1 MKNYLILTLFFIS
14 LCFNAFSQN
23 YNDFFTEK
31 ACRIDF
37 QFCGNNTETKAY
49 LEKIKQEPYW
59 GGRRLHLS
67 DDINLGQYRVMVY
80 DSLSNQLIYTSGFST
95 LYFEWQA
102 TPEAKKVNKSFEQ
115 SVQFPYPKNA
125 VKVAIEKRTDFDK
138 WSSLL
143 QFGFSPD
150 DKLIVRNSNI
160 QAQVKEILKTN
171 DSFKAID
178 IAVIAE
184 GYTAKQKDKF
194 FKDAEKLAESMFT
207 HEPFS
212 SYKNRIN
219 VYAIAAVSDES
230 GISMPHK
237 DNWKNTA
244 VGSHYYTFYEPRYLT
259 SPNVYKI
266 RDYAALVPYDAIYIL
281 ANTPEYG
288 GGGIY
293 NFYALASADSKR
305 AQTEVIVHEFGH
317 SFAGLADEYFRENA
331 DVLDGMY
338 NLKEEPW
345 EPNITNLVNFDA
357 KWKKVLPTDIQIPTP
372 VTEENKSKTG
382 VFEGGGYLT
391 KGMYRPCYDC
401 RMRTNEAKSFC
412 PVCEKAVE
420 KVILFLSE

>member
-1 MKNYLILTLFFIS
+1 MKKPFILSLIFIS
-14 LCFNAFSQN
+14 LGIGAYSQN
-23 YNDFFTEK
+23 YKDFFTEK
-31 ACRIDF
+31 ACRVDF
-37 QFCGNNTETKAY
+37 QLSGNQKETSAY
-49 LEKIKQEPYW
+49 LERIKQEPHW

-67 DDINLGQYRVMVY
+67 DDINLGQYRMQVY

-95 LYFEWQA
+95 LYFEWQS
-102 TPEAKKVNKSFEQ
+102 TPEAKRVNKSFEQ

-125 VKVAIEKRTDFDK
+125 VKVTIEKRTDFDK
-138 WSSLL
+138 WVALL

-150 DKLIVRNSNI
+150 DKLIVRNANVK
-160 QAQVKEILKTN
+160 AQVKEIIKTN
-171 DSFKAID
+171 DSSKAVD

-184 GYTAKQKDKF
+184 GYTASQKEKF
-194 FKDAEKLAESMFT
+194 FKDAQKLAENLFT

-212 SYKNRIN
+212 SCKNRIN
-219 VYAIAAVSDES
+219 IYAIAAVSAES
-230 GISMPHK
+230 GITMPHK
-237 DNWKNTA
+237 DTWKSTA

-259 SPNVYKI
+259 SPHVYKI

-305 AQTEVIVHEFGH
+305 AQTEVVVHEFGH
-317 SFAGLADEYFRENA
+317 SFAGLADEYFREGT

-338 NLKEEPW
+338 NLKVEPW
-345 EPNITNLVNFDA
+345 EPNISPLVNFDA
-357 KWKKVLPTDIQIPTP
+357 KWKKDLPSDIQIPTP
-372 VTEENKSKTG
+372 VTEESKTKIG